1 MKNKRLK
8 NKLIELLD
16 CLNEFETVDN
26 EIFELVK
33 KSHKS
38 NYELLKKLV

>member
-1 MKNKRLK
+1 MNNEKLK

-26 EIFELVK
+26 KIFELVK
-33 KSHKS
+33 KNLIKAIM
-38 NYELLKKLV
+38 NY